1 MIRRMCATAVGLLL
15 LAASAGPA
23 RAWESSAKWGTHVV
37 GYRVNPSN
45 NDVSS
50 AKALTAIRT
59 SADAWTTQTKAAF
72 RFRYDGASTA
82 TLHGLDGKNVVLFR
96 DAVGSSSTVRAS
108 TYTWKLL
115 GVIFETDIV
124 FWDKSMSF
132 VTASMPCNNQIVIE
146 NTAIHELGHALGLDH
161 STEPDATMWSK
172 SKVCA
177 TKRLTLHKDDITGV
191 ETLYPCA
198 TAAQCDDAN
207 LCTADTC
214 MSKKCERTP
223 IKGCCV
229 SAADCGDGDP
239 CTKDSCKSNVCQNA
253 SIKGCCKADADC
265 DDGDACTKDSC
276 KDNACKNVPIT
287 GCGGS
292 DAGLDAPLGDAQPLD
307 AQPADAQPADDL
319 SLKTSEAGTAG
330 GDGPAA
336 PAPIDPGDSGCAL
349 APGARDGAWS
359 SAALLGLL
367 LLLRRRRR

>member
-1 MIRRMCATAVGLLL
+1 MSRHVCVTAVGLLL
-15 LAASAGPA
+15 LAASAGSA
-23 RAWESSAKWGTHVV
+23 QAWESSAKWAANVV

-45 NDVSS
+45 KDVSS

-161 STEPDATMWSK
+161 STESDATMWSK

-177 TKRLTLHKDDITGV
+177 TKRLTLHKDDITGI

-198 TAAQCDDAN
+198 TAAQCDDKDP
-207 LCTADTC
+207 CTADKC
-214 MSKKCERTP
+214 QSKKCERTP
-223 IKGCCV
+223 IKGCCKV
-229 SAADCGDGDP
+229 DADCDDSDP
-239 CTKDSCKSNVCQNA
+239 CTKDSCKSN
-253 SIKGCCKADADC
+253 
-265 DDGDACTKDSC
+265 
-276 KDNACKNVPIT
+276 ACKNVPIK

-292 DAGLDAPLGDAQPLD
+292 DAGLDAPLGDAQSVD
-307 AQPADAQPADDL
+307 AQSVDVQPVDAQPADDM
-319 SLKTSEAGTAG
+319 SPGQHEVGTTG

-336 PAPIDPGDSGCAL
+336 PPPVDPGDSGCAL
-349 APGARDGAWS
+349 APGASDGAWG

-367 LLLRRRRR
+367 LLLRRRMVCWNSGGE